1 MSVRPDDPPPKAGK
15 LPTSRVART
24 ARVGG
29 LVTGQGLRWAG
40 MRTANRVRT
49 PERAAAAQSE
59 RTAALV
65 RQIIDQLGQ
74 MRGAAMKV
82 GQMISMVEFD
92 GLPEDE
98 RDELQ
103 GSLAALRD
111 NVPPVRF
118 ADLEKLMR
126 QEFGGPLQRVFSDFD
141 EDAFAAASIG
151 QVHRATTV
159 DGDDVAV
166 KIQYPGVA
174 EAVDTDLRNATLL
187 LPLVKR
193 LAPGLDAK
201 ALAAEMR
208 ERIGEE
214 LDYELEAQSQRRI
227 ERLMRGHPFVRVPH
241 VHTSLSTRR
250 VLVSE
255 YVEGER
261 FEAVRRADEAQR
273 DLYGEIVFRLYFGLL
288 YRDRVALGDPHPGN
302 YLLCPDGRVCFLDFG
317 LLRDVDSVRVADER
331 AIALAV
337 RDGDADGLKAA
348 LVAGGYLPAERAD
361 AVDPG
366 FALRLMGNAIK
377 WYAVPGE
384 RRFSP
389 DYARREGH
397 RERPDEEQRASMR
410 MQVNQ
415 FTLPPE
421 AILIRRMHGIVA
433 VVLGQLRAGANWGAI
448 AAEYLHGEPP
458 ATPLGRAEAEFFMR
472 HGRDSSSLRRPPAG
486 EPQVA

>member
-1 MSVRPDDPPPKAGK
+1 MSAQADDPPPEAGK
-15 LPTSRVART
+15 LPTGRLART
-24 ARVGG
+24 GRVGG

-49 PERAAAAQSE
+49 PERAAAAQSD
-59 RTAALV
+59 RASALV
-65 RQIIDQLGQ
+65 QQLVHQLAQ

-103 GSLAALRD
+103 RSLAALRD
-111 NVPPVRF
+111 DVPPVPF

-126 QEFGGPLQRVFSDFD
+126 QEFGGPLPLVFRDFD
-141 EDAFAAASIG
+141 ERAFAAASIG

-174 EAVDTDLRNATLL
+174 EAVETDLRNAMLL

-193 LAPGLDAK
+193 LAPGLDAR

-214 LDYELEAQSQRRI
+214 LDYELEAQNQRRI
-227 ERLMRGHPFVRVPH
+227 ERLMRGHPFVRVPRI
-241 VHTSLSTRR
+241 HTSLSTRR
-250 VLVSE
+250 VMVSE

-261 FEAVRRADEAQR
+261 FEAVRRADEGQR
-273 DLYGEIVFRLYFGLL
+273 DSYGEIVFRLYFGLL
-288 YRDRVALGDPHPGN
+288 YRDRIALGDPHPGN
-302 YLLCPDGRVCFLDFG
+302 YLLCPDGRVCFMDFG
-317 LLRDVDSVRVADER
+317 LLRDVDAARVAGER
-331 AIALAV
+331 AIAVAA
-337 RDGDADGLKAA
+337 RDRDAEALKAA
-348 LVAGGYLPAERAD
+348 LLAGGYLPAGRAE
-361 AVDPG
+361 AVDAD
-366 FALRLMGNAIK
+366 FALSLMRMAIK

-389 DYARREGH
+389 QDARGGRD
-397 RERPDEEQRASMR
+397 RERPDSEQRAAMR

-421 AILIRRMHGIVA
+421 SILIRRMHAIVA
-433 VVLGQLRAGANWGAI
+433 VVLGQLRAGADWGAI
-448 AAEYLHGEPP
+448 AGEYLHGERP
-458 ATPLGRAEAEFFMR
+458 ATPLGQAEADFFAR
-472 HGRDSSSLRRPPAG
+472 NGGTAGVGKSSSVRERLRR
-486 EPQVA
+486 

>member
-1 MSVRPDDPPPKAGK
+1 MSARADDPPPTAGK
-15 LPTSRVART
+15 LPTSRLART

-59 RTAALV
+59 RTSALV
-65 RQIIDQLGQ
+65 QELVAQLGQ

-103 GSLAALRD
+103 GSLATLRD
-111 NVPPVRF
+111 NVPPVAF

-126 QEFGGPLQRVFSDFD
+126 QEFGGPLQRVFRDFD
-141 EDAFAAASIG
+141 EHAFAAASIG

-201 ALAAEMR
+201 ALAGEMR
-208 ERIGEE
+208 ERIAEE
-214 LDYELEAQSQRRI
+214 LDYELEAQNQRRI
-227 ERLMRGHPFVRVPH
+227 GRLMRGHPFVRVPR

-302 YLLCPDGRVCFLDFG
+302 YLLCSDGRVCFLDFG
-317 LLRDVDSVRVADER
+317 LLRDVDSARVADER

-337 RDGDADGLKAA
+337 RGQDADGVKAA
-348 LVAGGYLPAERAD
+348 LAAGGYLPAGRAD
-361 AVDPG
+361 AVDAA
-366 FALRLMGNAIK
+366 FALRLMGSAIK

-389 DYARREGH
+389 EDGGRGRD
-397 RERPDEEQRASMR
+397 RERLDEEQRAAMR

-433 VVLGQLRAGANWGAI
+433 VVLGQLRAGADWGAI
-448 AAEYLHGEPP
+448 AAEYLHGEAP
-458 ATPLGRAEAEFFMR
+458 ATPLGQAEADFFA
-472 HGRDSSSLRRPPAG
+472 RR
-486 EPQVA
+486 

>member
-1 MSVRPDDPPPKAGK
+1 MSAQADDSPPEAGK
-15 LPTSRVART
+15 LPTGRLART

-49 PERAAAAQSE
+49 PERAAAAQRE
-59 RTAALV
+59 RTAAAVQQLV
-65 RQIIDQLGQ
+65 DQLGQ

-82 GQMISMVEFD
+82 GQMMSMVEFD
-92 GLPEDE
+92 GLPEDQ

-103 GSLAALRD
+103 HRLAALRD
-111 NVPPVRF
+111 NVPPVAF
-118 ADLEKLMR
+118 ADLAKLMR
-126 QEFGGPLQRVFSDFD
+126 REFGGPLERVFSDFD
-141 EDAFAAASIG
+141 ERAFAAASIG

-174 EAVDTDLRNATLL
+174 EAVETDLRNAMLL
-187 LPLVKR
+187 VPLVKR

-201 ALAAEMR
+201 ALAVEMR
-208 ERIGEE
+208 ERVGEE
-214 LDYELEAQSQRRI
+214 LDYELEAQNQRRVA
-227 ERLMRGHPFVRVPH
+227 RLMRGHPFIWVPR
-241 VHTSLSTRR
+241 VHTNLSTRR

-255 YVEGER
+255 YVDGAG
-261 FEAVRRADEAQR
+261 FEAVRRADEAER
-273 DLYGEIVFRLYFGLL
+273 DRYGEIVFRFFFGLL
-288 YRDRVALGDPHPGN
+288 YRDRIALGDPHPGN

-317 LLRDVDSVRVADER
+317 LVRSVDAARLAAER

-337 RDGDADGLKAA
+337 RDGDADALKAA
-348 LVAGGYLPAERAD
+348 LGAGGYLPASRAD
-361 AVDPG
+361 AVDAD
-366 FALRLMGNAIK
+366 FALRLMRRAIK

-389 DYARREGH
+389 VDRRD
-397 RERPDEEQRASMR
+397 RDRQRPDPEERAAMR

-433 VVLGQLRAGANWGAI
+433 VVLGQLRAGADWGAI
-448 AAEYLHGEPP
+448 AAEYLHGQAP
-458 ATPLGRAEAEFFMR
+458 ATLLGQAEAEFLAR
-472 HGRDSSSLRRPPAG
+472 RGRTAGAALGPAD
-486 EPQVA
+486 